1 MKCKVCGNELK
12 DGAKFCVKCGTKVEV
27 KQDKVSIRRKKTNT
41 SVVFVEKN

>member
-27 KQDKVSIRRKKTNT
+27 NKIKFHQEKKTNT